1 VSFAGSARPPFE
13 LAYHHPPQTGDAAMP
28 SNPVRWFE
36 IYVQDMNRARK
47 FYESV
52 FQTTLTKLDS
62 QTMEYWTFPPMI
74 MDQPGTSGGLV
85 KAEGAP
91 SGGMGTM
98 VYFACEDCAVEAGRA
113 VKAGG
118 RIKQDKMSIGPY
130 GFISLV
136 FDTEGNLIGLHSL
149 K

>member
-1 VSFAGSARPPFE
+1 MA
-13 LAYHHPPQTGDAAMP
+13 
-28 SNPVRWFE
+28 NPVRWFE

-52 FQTTLTKLDS
+52 LQTKLTKMDS
-62 QTMEYWTFPPMI
+62 TAKEMDYWMFPPMI
-74 MDQPGTSGGLV
+74 MGQPGTSGALC
-85 KAEGAP
+85 KMEGVP
-91 SGGMGTM
+91 SGGMGTL
-98 VYFACEDCAVEAGRA
+98 VYFACEDCAVEAARA
-113 VKAGG
+113 VQAGG
-118 RIKQDKMSIGPY
+118 KIKDNKMSIGEY

>member
-1 VSFAGSARPPFE
+1 
-13 LAYHHPPQTGDAAMP
+13 MP

-36 IYVQDMNRARK
+36 IYVQDMPRARR
-47 FYESV
+47 FYEAV

-62 QTMEYWTFPPMI
+62 QTMEYWTFPQMI
-74 MDQPGTSGGLV
+74 MDHAGTSGALV

-91 SGGMGTM
+91 SGGNSTR
-98 VYFACEDCAVEAGRA
+98 VYFGCDDCALEVQRA

-118 RIKQDKMSIGPY
+118 RIKQDKMSIGQY
-130 GFISLV
+130 GFMALV
-136 FDTEGNLIGLHSL
+136 FDTEGNVIGLHSL

>member
-1 VSFAGSARPPFE
+1 
-13 LAYHHPPQTGDAAMP
+13 MP

-36 IYVQDMNRARK
+36 IYVQDVNRAKK

-52 FQTTLTKLDS
+52 FQTTLTKMDS
-62 QTMEYWTFPPMI
+62 TAKDMDYWTFPPTI
-74 MDQPGTSGGLV
+74 QDQAGTSGALV
-85 KAEGAP
+85 KMQGVP
-91 SGGMGTM
+91 SGGMGTL
-98 VYFACEDCAVEAGRA
+98 VYFGCDDCAVEAARV

-118 RIKQDKMSIGPY
+118 KIKDNKMAIGEY
-130 GFISLV
+130 GFIALA

>member
-1 VSFAGSARPPFE
+1 
-13 LAYHHPPQTGDAAMP
+13 M

-36 IYVQDMNRARK
+36 IYVQDMNRAKK

-52 FQTTLTKLDS
+52 FQTKLSKMESTAKEMDYWSFPSADQS
-62 QTMEYWTFPPMI
+62 QAGASGALCR
-74 MDQPGTSGGLV
+74 MDGV
-85 KAEGAP
+85 P
-91 SGGMGTM
+91 SGGMGTL
-98 VYFACEDCAVEAGRA
+98 VYFACEDCAVEAARA
-113 VKAGG
+113 EQFGG
-118 RIKQDKMSIGPY
+118 KIKDKKMSIGEY